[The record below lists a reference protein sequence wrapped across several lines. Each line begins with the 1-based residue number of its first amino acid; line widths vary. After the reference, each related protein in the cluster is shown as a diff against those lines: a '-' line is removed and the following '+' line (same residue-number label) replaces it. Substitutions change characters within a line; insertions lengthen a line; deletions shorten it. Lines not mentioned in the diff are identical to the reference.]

1 MTRETTDI
9 LIAGAGIAGL
19 TAAAC
24 FGQAGYSVTLAA
36 PRPPS
41 RDKTEGDQRSTA
53 FLDPATALFSQAG
66 LWDAL
71 APHAQPLQELHIT
84 DTTGWPPKIRDT
96 RAFRSEAPGT
106 PPLAQNLMNWR
117 IADVLLNALESLPN
131 VTLHWGAGFA
141 SMVTREREAL
151 LRLTDGTSLR
161 ARLVIG
167 ADGRSSTVREAA
179 GIEAEISRFG
189 QKALAFT
196 VTHPEP
202 HSNISTEVYNQ
213 GGPFTLIPL
222 PDSAGQ
228 AQSAVVWMTPGPETL
243 RLQALDD
250 AAFSAKAS
258 TRSAGL
264 LGPLTL
270 ASRRALFPIITLR
283 AKALTAQRT
292 ALIAEAAHVIPP
304 IGAQGLN
311 TSLNDLAALLGSATP
326 DTLGSRQHLDAYEK
340 SRARDVAARVAA
352 IGFYNRLT
360 RSGLPPLQSLRLSGL
375 KVVADLPPLRR
386 AVMRAGMGG

>member
-24 FGQAGYSVTLAA
+24 FGQAGYRVTLAA
-36 PRPPS
+36 PAPPR
-41 RDKTEGDQRSTA
+41 RDKTQGDQRSTA
-53 FLDPATALFSQAG
+53 FLDPAIALFSEAG
-66 LWDAL
+66 LWARL

-84 DTTGWPPKIRDT
+84 DTTGWPPRTRDS
-96 RAFRSEAPGT
+96 RAFRSDAPGT

-131 VTLHWGAGFA
+131 VALHWGAGFA

-151 LRLTDGTSLR
+151 VRLTDDSSLR

-167 ADGRSSTVREAA
+167 ADGRDSAVRETA
-179 GIEAEISRFG
+179 GITAEISRFG
-189 QKALAFT
+189 QKALAFS

-202 HSNISTEVYNQ
+202 HRDISTEVYNQ

-222 PDSAGQ
+222 PDEDGTPT
-228 AQSAVVWMTPGPETL
+228 SAVVWMNPGPEAL
-243 RLQALDD
+243 RLQALD
-250 AAFSAKAS
+250 AEAFSAEAT

-270 ASRRALFPIITLR
+270 ASPRAVFPIITLR
-283 AKALTAQRT
+283 SRALTAQRT

-311 TSLNDLAALLGSATP
+311 TSLNDLAALLKSATP
-326 DTLGSRQHLDAYEK
+326 DALGSRQHLDRYEN

-375 KVVADLPPLRR
+375 KAVADLPPLRR
-386 AVMRAGMGG
+386 AVMKAGMGG

>member
-1 MTRETTDI
+1 MARKSTDI

-24 FGQAGYSVTLAA
+24 FAQAGYSVTLAA
-36 PRPPS
+36 PSAPR
-41 RDKTEGDQRSTA
+41 RDKTQGDQRSTA
-53 FLDPATALFSQAG
+53 FLDPAIALFSEAG
-66 LWDAL
+66 LWADL

-84 DTTGWPPKIRDT
+84 DTVGWPPQIRDS
-96 RAFRSEAPGT
+96 RAFASEAPGT

-151 LRLTDGTSLR
+151 VQLTDGSGLR
-161 ARLVIG
+161 TRLVIG
-167 ADGRSSTVREAA
+167 ADGRDSSVREAA
-179 GIEAEISRFG
+179 RIPAEISRFG
-189 QKALAFT
+189 QKALAFS

-202 HSNISTEVYNQ
+202 HRNISTEVYNQ

-222 PDSAGQ
+222 PDEDGTPT
-228 AQSAVVWMTPGPETL
+228 SAVVWMDPGPEAQ
-243 RLQALDD
+243 RLQALD
-250 AAFSAKAS
+250 AQAFSAEAT

-270 ASRRALFPIITLR
+270 ASPRALFPIITLR

-292 ALIAEAAHVIPP
+292 ALIAEAAHVVPP

-311 TSLNDLAALLGSATP
+311 TSLNDLAALLHTAAP
-326 DTLGSRQHLDAYEK
+326 ETLGSRQHLDAYEK

-352 IGFYNRLT
+352 IGLYNRLT

-375 KVVADLPPLRR
+375 KAVADVPPLRR
-386 AVMRAGMGG
+386 AVMKAGMGG

>member
-66 LWDAL
+66 LWEAL

-167 ADGRSSTVREAA
+167 ADGRGSTVREAA

-196 VTHPEP
+196 VTHPQP
-202 HSNISTEVYNQ
+202 HNNISTEVYNQ

-250 AAFSAKAS
+250 AAFSAEAS